1 MALDRVVHLGRPLA
15 LAVAALVER
24 DAVPL
29 AAQREADQV
38 PGMGVEPAAVQEDHG
53 RQAGRPPVEVV
64 KAHAL
69 RASEVVLV
77 GQHDLGQGDAG
88 GGGGQLEVRAEL
100 VGSEG
105 HRVSSRKRSSDGLHR
120 PNLLRQAGRV
130 NTSRRAR
137 LAA

>member
-1 MALDRVVHLGRPLA
+1 M
-15 LAVAALVER
+15 
-24 DAVPL
+24 PL

-38 PGMGVEPAAVQEDHG
+38 PGVGVEAAAVQEDHG

-64 KAHAL
+64 EAHAL
-69 RASEVVLV
+69 EQEVVLV

-105 HRVSSRKRSSDGLHR
+105 HR
-120 PNLLRQAGRV
+120 PCE
-130 NTSRRAR
+130 
-137 LAA
+137 